1 MIKIPVNEKDQLVT
15 SLRVDP
21 KLWKKA
27 KMAAIEHDTTLG
39 CLIDEAIK
47 EWIEKRDK
55 EKKK

>member
-1 MIKIPVNEKDQLVT
+1 MPVNEKDHIVT

-47 EWIEKRDK
+47 EWIEKRAE